1 MSLTVFLIL
10 VFSEKGMFNTDV
22 FYDRRL
28 LFYFLKWVIVNTKSS
43 KWLILLLNEIVKSK
57 TSVHIQFWIENCLCL
72 LQALMLYYHS
82 GIVDRSLVGW
92 AFTKKAI
99 ICLSRL
105 NISHVIPV
113 PVLCLNVSC
122 MYRCRITIIKIKCYA
137 DKAIHRFVYFS

>member
-28 LFYFLKWVIVNTKSS
+28 LFYFLKWVIVKTKSS
-43 KWLILLLNEIVKSK
+43 KWLFLLWNETVKSK

-72 LQALMLYYHS
+72 LQALMLYYHL
-82 GIVDRSLVGW
+82 GIVDRNLVGW
-92 AFTKKAI
+92 AYTKKAI
-99 ICLSRL
+99 VCLSRL
-105 NISHVIPV
+105 SISHVIPV
-113 PVLCLNVSC
+113 PMLCLNVSC
-122 MYRCRITIIKIKCYA
+122 MYRCRIRIIKIKCFA